1 MADDLRQAAISGTKW
16 RVLTTY
22 TTQAVQVL
30 GAFVLAWLLDKND
43 YGLLD
48 AAMVVV
54 SLIRAAT
61 SLGMHYAIIQRRD
74 RVQEAVD
81 TGFVLLL
88 GAAALSYVILAAV
101 GPFTKV
107 YALDPALLW
116 ALGLLFFLRPIAS
129 VTEGAFYRG
138 FHFRRLFVVETASAV
153 AGTGLAIGLAWAI
166 PHGQRHWAL
175 ALAGLG
181 REALRA
187 LLGWAISP
195 LRPRLRFHR
204 GVAKELL
211 HFNKYLWAATVV
223 MVLYETVGRQ
233 TLVELLSVGALGL
246 YHFASIWVSR
256 LGEISETI
264 FGSVAISVYAKV
276 QDDVPRLRESYCRIV
291 RLSALFSTALLAGL
305 VLVASEAV
313 PLAFPLRW
321 LPSVPVFHVLGLFYI
336 VRAIDTT
343 TGQLYVAVGK
353 PRYNLWLGVV
363 NLAGVMATVVPFVLW
378 KGAVGAAWSL
388 LVARL
393 VTLGCNACVLRRVL
407 RCSLADLAGVVAPA
421 AKAALVMS
429 AAVCAALAAAY
440 RVWGLIGWAPLLA
453 AAALGALSYG
463 ATVFAWERALFW
475 EIVGLVRDALRGK
488 RGTPDASAS

>member
-1 MADDLRQAAISGTKW
+1 MADDLRQAAISGAKW
-16 RVLTTY
+16 RILTTY
-22 TTQAVQVL
+22 TTQAVQVV
-30 GAFVLAWLLDKND
+30 GAFALAWLLNKND

-48 AAMVVV
+48 AAMVVI

-81 TGFVLLL
+81 TGFLLLL
-88 GAAALSYVILAAV
+88 GAAALSYLILAVV

-107 YALDPALLW
+107 YALDRALLW
-116 ALGLLFFLRPIAS
+116 ALGLLFFLRPAAS

-138 FHFRRLFVVETASAV
+138 FHFRRLFVVETASAGL
-153 AGTGLAIGLAWAI
+153 GTGVAVVLALAL

-175 ALAGLG
+175 ALAGLA
-181 REALRA
+181 REGVRA

-195 LRPRLRFHR
+195 LRPRLRFDR
-204 GVAKELL
+204 TVARELL
-211 HFNKYLWAATVV
+211 HFNKYLWASTLV

-233 TLVELLSVGALGL
+233 ALVELLSIGALGL
-246 YHFASIWVSR
+246 YHFAMVWVSR

-276 QDDVPRLRESYCRIV
+276 QDDVPRLRDSYCRIV

-321 LPSVPVFHVLGLFYI
+321 LPSVPIFHVLGLFYI

-343 TGQLYVAVGK
+343 TGQLYVAVGR

-363 NLAGVMATVVPFVLW
+363 NLAVVMATVVPLVLW
-378 KGAVGAAWSL
+378 KGAVGAALAL

-393 VTLGCNACVLRRVL
+393 VTLGCNAFVLRRVL
-407 RCSLADLAGVVAPA
+407 RCSMADLAGVVAPA

-429 AAVCAALAAAY
+429 AVVCAALAAAH
-440 RVWGLIGWAPLLA
+440 RAWGVIGWLPLLA
-453 AAALGALSYG
+453 VAGLGALSYG
-463 ATVFAWERALFW
+463 ATIFIWERALFW
-475 EIVGLVRDALRGK
+475 EMVGLARDALRG
-488 RGTPDASAS
+488 RRVGPDASAP

>member
-1 MADDLRQAAISGTKW
+1 MADNLRQAAISGAKW
-16 RVLTTY
+16 RVFTIY
-22 TTQAVQVL
+22 TTQAVQVV
-30 GAFVLAWLLDKND
+30 GAFALAWLLDKND

-48 AAMVVV
+48 AAMVVI

-81 TGFVLLL
+81 TGFILLL
-88 GAAALSYVILAAV
+88 GAAALSYLVLAVVA
-101 GPFTKV
+101 PFTKV

-116 ALGLLFFLRPIAS
+116 ALGLLFFLRPAAT

-153 AGTGLAIGLAWAI
+153 MGTGLAIGLAWAI

-175 ALAGLG
+175 AIAGLA
-181 REALRA
+181 REGLRA

-195 LRPRLRFHR
+195 LRPRLRFDR
-204 GVAKELL
+204 TVARELL

-246 YHFASIWVSR
+246 YHFASTWVSR

-321 LPSVPVFHVLGLFYI
+321 LPSVPIFHVLGLFYI

-363 NLAGVMATVVPFVLW
+363 NLGVVMATVVPFVVW
-378 KGAVGAAWSL
+378 RGAVGAAFSL
-388 LVARL
+388 LLARL
-393 VTLGCNACVLRRVL
+393 VTLGCNALVLRRVL
-407 RCSLADLAGVVAPA
+407 QCSLADLAGVVMPA
-421 AKAALVMS
+421 LKAALVMATVVS
-429 AAVCAALAAAY
+429 AGLLGAHRA
-440 RVWGLIGWAPLLA
+440 WGLVGWAPLLA
-453 AAALGALSYG
+453 VAGLGALSYG
-463 ATVFAWERALFW
+463 ATIFLWERALFR
-475 EIVGLVRDALRGK
+475 EMIGLLRDALRG
-488 RGTPDASAS
+488 RRARPDGLAP